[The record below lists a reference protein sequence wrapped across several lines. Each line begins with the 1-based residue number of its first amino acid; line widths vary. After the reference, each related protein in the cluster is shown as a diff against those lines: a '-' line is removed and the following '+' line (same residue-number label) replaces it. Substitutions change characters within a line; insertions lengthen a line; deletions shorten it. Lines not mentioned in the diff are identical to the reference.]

1 MFHEKKERFVKMP
14 IYEGGQ
20 KALNKFVAEN
30 LRYPADA
37 QKGKIEGTVQVFY
50 IINNKGDVIDA
61 KVTSSL
67 GHGCDEEALR
77 LVKLLK
83 YTIPRNHKLKA
94 TFNKKINIH
103 FKLSK
108 QVEPIN
114 PVLSKPVTP
123 LQIQYNIT
131 PSIQSKPAQASKIS
145 YNIEI
150 KLNK

>member
-20 KALNKFVAEN
+20 KALNKFISDK
-30 LRYPADA
+30 LKYPADA
-37 QKGKIEGTVQVFY
+37 LKEKIEGTVQVFY
-50 IINNKGDVIDA
+50 IINNKGDVVEA
-61 KVTSSL
+61 RVTSGL
-67 GHGCDEEALR
+67 GFGCDEEALR

-83 YTIPRNHKLKA
+83 YTIPKNHKLKA

-103 FKLSK
+103 FKISK
-108 QVEPIN
+108 QETASVDLN
-114 PVLSKPVTP
+114 NKPVNP

-131 PSIQSKPAQASKIS
+131 PSIQSKPSTTSKIS

-150 KLNK
+150 KLK